1 MFTEG
6 NEWSPRHDYV
16 PYTPPGYGTRHAIPL
31 WIHATAPPADQ
42 LQNDDSPPPS
52 YESVVDLPTC
62 MPYQP
67 PSQILTPSTEQGNI
81 NTLMPEYDAPC
92 AYQINNSMP
101 TAQQWNRQHLNTEH
115 NTPSTSEMINT
126 PSTGYHWDAQ
136 RLNTLYIT
144 PNTSQ
149 RAYVPPSVQ
158 QFNTHTGDPEYN
170 NPTPSLPVNNSNR
183 TSFQNLNSSQASAIF
198 TPVYPN
204 AKSRCLGVLLICLS
218 LVQLS
223 LAVMLVIFGEYDHL
237 RTISYGIVFICHVFY
252 TAAALILLWIRF
264 CSNQAKAIF
273 SFIAITFIFSSAGL
287 VFNFLDINQYDSC
300 IHPNF
305 FRLYPHCRNTVAIR
319 TLFYVI
325 TGINV
330 VVLLMS
336 MLVAICKGAI

>member
-6 NEWSPRHDYV
+6 NELSRRHDDV
-16 PYTPPGYGTRHAIPL
+16 PYTPPGYGTRHAIPM
-31 WIHATAPPADQ
+31 WMHATAPPADQ
-42 LQNDDSPPPS
+42 LQNGDSPPPS

-67 PSQILTPSTEQGNI
+67 PSQILTPSTEQENI
-81 NTLMPEYDAPC
+81 HALSEYDASC
-92 AYQINNSMP
+92 AYQINNSTP
-101 TAQQWNRQHLNTEH
+101 TAQQWNRQQLNTEH

-126 PSTGYHWDAQ
+126 PSTGYHWNAQ
-136 RLNTLYIT
+136 RLNTLHT
-144 PNTSQ
+144 SPNTSQ
-149 RAYVPPSVQ
+149 RAHVPPSVQ
-158 QFNTHTGDPEYN
+158 QFNTQTGYPEYN
-170 NPTPSLPVNNSNR
+170 NPIPSLPVNNSNR
-183 TSFQNLNSSQASAIF
+183 TSFQNLNSSQASENF

-223 LAVMLVIFGEYDHL
+223 LAVKLVIFGEYDNL
-237 RTISYGIVFICHVFY
+237 KTISYGIVFICLVFY
-252 TAAALILLWIRF
+252 TAAAFILLWIRF
-264 CSNQAKAIF
+264 CSNQAKAIS

-305 FRLYPHCRNTVAIR
+305 FRLYLHCRNTVAIR

-325 TGINV
+325 TGINA

-336 MLVAICKGAI
+336 MLFAIC